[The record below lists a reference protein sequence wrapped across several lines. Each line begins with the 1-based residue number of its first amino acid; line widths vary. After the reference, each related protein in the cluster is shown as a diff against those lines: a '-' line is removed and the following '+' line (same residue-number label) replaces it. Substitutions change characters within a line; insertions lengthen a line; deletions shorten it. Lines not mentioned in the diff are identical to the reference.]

1 MRSAGRRP
9 AEYAGLDRVKSSE
22 TILRREF
29 VLRDNA
35 IGDVGI
41 SFGGACHADCS
52 WSQQILAS
60 ASREYERSEISG
72 VRSREAPAE
81 RIGNARWSG

>member
-1 MRSAGRRP
+1 MCSAGRRP
-9 AEYAGLDRVKSSE
+9 AEHAELDRVKSSE

-35 IGDVGI
+35 IGDAGI
-41 SFGGACHADCS
+41 SFEGACHADRS
-52 WSQQILAS
+52 WSQQVLAS
-60 ASREYERSEISG
+60 ASREHERSEISG